1 MPAMLLVSSVSALVS
16 GANLPFLAA
25 LFLAVLFTVLS
36 VLGLG
41 GSDGDAEVDADTDVD
56 LDADHDVD
64 VDLDADHDIDVD
76 HDVDHDAE
84 LNADH
89 GPHVEGTPDISLSAV
104 LYFFG
109 IGKVPLSILMLSFFY
124 AFGGI
129 GWLLNLWLTRGSAGA
144 ESWLAASLPGGFVAG
159 LTSMRLVSSVLA
171 RIMPTRNVSGTA
183 PQQLVGLRGVAGLP
197 VTETGG
203 RAQITDRAGT
213 RHVIRCRVKSG
224 TQPVPKGRNIIVVR
238 YAAKDRMYYVAAD
251 RAAAGTG
258 ERHTR

>member
-16 GANLPFLAA
+16 GTNLPFLAA

-41 GSDGDAEVDADTDVD
+41 GSDGDADADAG

-64 VDLDADHDIDVD
+64 VDHDIDVD
-76 HDVDHDAE
+76 HDVDVDHDIDHDAE
-84 LNADH
+84 VNADQ
-89 GPHVEGTPDISLSAV
+89 GPHVEGAPDISLSAV

-159 LTSMRLVSSVLA
+159 LTSMRLVSSLLA

-213 RHVIRCRVKSG
+213 RHVIRCRVKPG
-224 TQPVPKGRNIIVVR
+224 TRPVPNGKNVIVVK
-238 YAAKDRMYYVAAD
+238 YVAKDRLYYVAAD
-251 RAAAGTG
+251 RAAVGKG
-258 ERHTR
+258 E